1 MSAVITRRRGH
12 RAKTRDRDTGRQ
24 PSLFGQLVSP
34 PPPSP
39 PETQRSPVAEPRA
52 PREETAETGTATLV
66 APPTLDETMSVL
78 WASLS
83 ASSPAACPVCGAT
96 MLPRHSAGAG
106 VVGGRCGGCGT
117 TVE

>member
-1 MSAVITRRRGH
+1 
-12 RAKTRDRDTGRQ
+12 
-24 PSLFGQLVSP
+24 
-34 PPPSP
+34 
-39 PETQRSPVAEPRA
+39 
-52 PREETAETGTATLV
+52 
-66 APPTLDETMSVL
+66 MSVL

-83 ASSPAACPVCGAT
+83 ASSPAACPVCGST